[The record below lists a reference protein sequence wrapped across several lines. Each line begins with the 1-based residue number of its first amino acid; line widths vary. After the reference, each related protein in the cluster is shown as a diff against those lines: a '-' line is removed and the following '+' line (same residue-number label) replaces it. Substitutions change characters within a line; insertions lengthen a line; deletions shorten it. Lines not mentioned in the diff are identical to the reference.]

1 MDWFLYDNGLRR
13 ERINKMRKVKDVTI
27 CNESQLRDCLQ
38 LMTIEIYIAIFIQ
51 VTNNDIVIF
60 IDYWT
65 NRIEKQPEFPC
76 RM

>member
-1 MDWFLYDNGLRR
+1 MWPYAT
-13 ERINKMRKVKDVTI
+13 KVSYVI
-27 CNESQLRDCLQ
+27 VYLV
-38 LMTIEIYIAIFIQ
+38 TIEIYIAIFIQ

-60 IDYWT
+60 INYWT